1 MHVYKDK
8 HTKMNI
14 SLNLRGRAPSLTLN
28 TLLFDG
34 DGNVIIYVPVTQ
46 IMGNFISLPIEI
58 LKFNVKR
65 LLATSK
71 VKYSEDELV
80 AALKRNERVAFEFL
94 YDHYS
99 GALFNII
106 CKTVRDEERAA
117 DVLQESFLKIW
128 KNIASYNPE
137 KGRLFTWILNIA
149 RNGAIDSAR
158 VEGRKPMMDDIENR
172 AVQNEPDVSGAL
184 DTTSSEIKSIVNM
197 LRPERKILIDMA
209 YFQGYTHEEI
219 SEELQIPLGTVK
231 SRIRT
236 ALQELKQYF
245 AA

>member
-1 MHVYKDK
+1 
-8 HTKMNI
+8 MNNPT
-14 SLNLRGRAPSLTLN
+14 SLTVRAPSFILSSISNNGL
-28 TLLFDG
+28 
-34 DGNVIIYVPVTQ
+34 GNVIIYIPHTQ
-46 IMGNFISLPIEI
+46 FLGNFISLPIRNV
-58 LKFNVKR
+58 KFNVKR

-71 VKYSEDELV
+71 VKYSEEELV
-80 AALKRNERVAFEFL
+80 VALKRNERAAFEFL

-106 CKTVRDEERAA
+106 CKTLRDEERAA

-149 RNGAIDSAR
+149 RNGAIDAAR
-158 VEGRKPMMDDIENR
+158 VEGRKPVMDDIENR
-172 AVQNEPDVSGAL
+172 SVQNEPDVSEEL
-184 DTTSSEIKSIVNM
+184 NTTSSEIKSIVNM

-245 AA
+245 AV

>member
-1 MHVYKDK
+1 MITSDRRFGAP
-8 HTKMNI
+8 NI
-14 SLNLRGRAPSLTLN
+14 PPSL
-28 TLLFDG
+28 
-34 DGNVIIYVPVTQ
+34 IISFSHEEQAIIWCGSNRYL
-46 IMGNFISLPIEI
+46 GNFIRLPVSN
-58 LKFNVKR
+58 LQLNVKR

-71 VKYSEDELV
+71 VKYSEEELV
-80 AALKRNERVAFEFL
+80 SALKRNERNAFEFL

-106 CKTVRDEERAA
+106 SKTLKDEEKAA

-137 KGRLFTWILNIA
+137 KGRLFTWIMNIA
-149 RNGAIDSAR
+149 RNGAIDAVR
-158 VEGRKPMMDDIENR
+158 AEGRKPAMNDIEDT
-172 AVQNEPDVSGAL
+172 AVLNEK
-184 DTTSSEIKSIVNM
+184 DTYDDSQTVSSEMKAIVEM

-219 SEELQIPLGTVK
+219 SEELSIPLGTVK

-245 AA
+245 AV

>member
-1 MHVYKDK
+1 MITSDRRFG
-8 HTKMNI
+8 TPDTP
-14 SLNLRGRAPSLTLN
+14 PSL
-28 TLLFDG
+28 
-34 DGNVIIYVPVTQ
+34 IISFSHGERAIIWCGSNWYL
-46 IMGNFISLPIEI
+46 GNFIRLPVSN
-58 LKFNVKR
+58 LQLNVKR

-71 VKYSEDELV
+71 VKYSEEELV
-80 AALKRNERVAFEFL
+80 SALKKNERSAFEFL

-106 CKTVRDEERAA
+106 SKTLKDEEKAA

-137 KGRLFTWILNIA
+137 KGRLFTWIMNIA
-149 RNGAIDSAR
+149 RNGAIDAVR
-158 VEGRKPMMDDIENR
+158 AEGRKPAMNDIEDT
-172 AVQNEPDVSGAL
+172 AVLNEK
-184 DTTSSEIKSIVNM
+184 DTYDDSQTVSSEMKAIVDM

-219 SEELQIPLGTVK
+219 SEELSIPLGTVK

-245 AA
+245 AV

>member
-1 MHVYKDK
+1 
-8 HTKMNI
+8 MNTI
-14 SLNLRGRAPSLTLN
+14 NITSAAVWLDWGNGYPNIVKSKRRIHIFVNLA
-28 TLLFDG
+28 
-34 DGNVIIYVPVTQ
+34 
-46 IMGNFISLPIEI
+46 SLPIRN
-58 LKFNVKR
+58 LQSNVRR
-65 LLATSK
+65 LLVTSK

-80 AALKRNERVAFEFL
+80 SALKRNERTAFDFL

-106 CKTVRDEERAA
+106 TKTLRDEERAA

-128 KNIASYNPE
+128 KNIGSYNPE

-149 RNGAIDSAR
+149 RNGAIDAVR
-158 VEGRKPMMDDIENR
+158 MEGRKPVMSDIDDR
-172 AVQNEPDVSGAL
+172 AALNQPDSVQNSNY
-184 DTTSSEIKSIVNM
+184 TSSEMMAIVNM

-219 SEELQIPLGTVK
+219 STELSIPLGTVK

-236 ALQELKQYF
+236 ALQELKNYF
-245 AA
+245 AV

>member
-1 MHVYKDK
+1 
-8 HTKMNI
+8 MNI
-14 SLNLRGRAPSLTLN
+14 SNIYGFSSYRLHLTGYSGAVYSEAI
-28 TLLFDG
+28 F
-34 DGNVIIYVPVTQ
+34 YVPPLQ
-46 IMGNFISLPIEI
+46 IFENFVSLPIRN

-71 VKYSEDELV
+71 VKYSEEELV
-80 AALKRNERVAFEFL
+80 VALQKNERTAFEFL

-106 CKTVRDEERAA
+106 SKTVRDEERAA

-137 KGRLFTWILNIA
+137 KGRLFTWIMNIA
-149 RNGAIDSAR
+149 RNGAIDAAR
-158 VEGRKPMMDDIENR
+158 VEGRKPAMDDIEDR
-172 AVQNEPDVSGAL
+172 AVQNQKDVSADSL
-184 DTTSSEIKSIVNM
+184 TISSEMKAIIDM

-219 SEELQIPLGTVK
+219 SEELRIPLGTVK

-245 AA
+245 AV

>member
-1 MHVYKDK
+1 
-8 HTKMNI
+8 
-14 SLNLRGRAPSLTLN
+14 
-28 TLLFDG
+28 
-34 DGNVIIYVPVTQ
+34 
-46 IMGNFISLPIEI
+46 MGNFISLPKGNVK
-58 LKFNVKR
+58 LNVKR

-106 CKTVRDEERAA
+106 CKTLRDEERAA
-117 DVLQESFLKIW
+117 DVMQEIFLKIW

-137 KGRLFTWILNIA
+137 KGRLFTWIMNIA
-149 RNGAIDSAR
+149 RNGAIDAAR
-158 VEGRKPMMDDIENR
+158 VEGRKPAMDDIDNK
-172 AVQNEPDVSGAL
+172 AVLNERDVYEDSL
-184 DTTSSEIKSIVNM
+184 TSSSEMKAIVNM

-219 SEELQIPLGTVK
+219 SEELSIPLGTVK

-245 AA
+245 AV

>member
-1 MHVYKDK
+1 M
-8 HTKMNI
+8 MNTPGLMI
-14 SLNLRGRAPSLTLN
+14 GASPPQSQTIADYSQRH
-28 TLLFDG
+28 
-34 DGNVIIYVPVTQ
+34 IILYLPVDQ
-46 IMGNFISLPIEI
+46 ILGNFISLPIRNV
-58 LKFNVKR
+58 KFNVKR

-71 VKYSEDELV
+71 VKYSEEELV
-80 AALKRNERVAFEFL
+80 EALKRNERTAFEFL

-106 CKTVRDEERAA
+106 CKTLRDEERAA

-149 RNGAIDSAR
+149 RNGAIDAAR
-158 VEGRKPMMDDIENR
+158 VEGRKPIMDDIDDR
-172 AVQNEPDVSGAL
+172 AAQNER
-184 DTTSSEIKSIVNM
+184 DTSEELSTASSEMKSIVNM

-219 SEELQIPLGTVK
+219 SEELKIPLGTVK

-245 AA
+245 AV

>member
-1 MHVYKDK
+1 MI
-8 HTKMNI
+8 TSNAR
-14 SLNLRGRAPSLTLN
+14 LRAPLKPPFILISFPDRN
-28 TLLFDG
+28 EAIICYGSARLL
-34 DGNVIIYVPVTQ
+34 
-46 IMGNFISLPIEI
+46 GNFTRLPVSNIQFNIE
-58 LKFNVKR
+58 R

-71 VKYSEDELV
+71 VKYSEEELV
-80 AALKRNERVAFEFL
+80 LALKRNERTAFEFL

-106 CKTVRDEERAA
+106 SKTLRDEEKAA

-137 KGRLFTWILNIA
+137 KGRLFTWIMNIA
-149 RNGAIDSAR
+149 RNGAIDAAR
-158 VEGRKPMMDDIENR
+158 AEGRKPAMSDIEET
-172 AVQNEPDVSGAL
+172 AVLNEKDSYEDSQTVSSDMKAII
-184 DTTSSEIKSIVNM
+184 DM

-219 SEELQIPLGTVK
+219 SDELSIPLGTVK

-245 AA
+245 AV

>member
-1 MHVYKDK
+1 
-8 HTKMNI
+8 MNNVT
-14 SLNLRGRAPSLTLN
+14 SLRVRAPSLIVSTISN
-28 TLLFDG
+28 NGF
-34 DGNVIIYVPVTQ
+34 GNVILYIPCNQ
-46 IMGNFISLPIEI
+46 FLGNFISLPIRN
-58 LKFNVKR
+58 LKLNVKR

-71 VKYSEDELV
+71 VKYSEEELV
-80 AALKRNERVAFEFL
+80 VALKRNERAAFEFL

-106 CKTVRDEERAA
+106 CKTLRDEERAA
-117 DVLQESFLKIW
+117 DVMQESFLKIW

-149 RNGAIDSAR
+149 RNGAIDAAR
-158 VEGRKPMMDDIENR
+158 VEGRKPVMDDIENR
-172 AVQNEPDVSGAL
+172 SVQNEPDMSGEL
-184 DTTSSEIKSIVNM
+184 STTSSEIKSIVNM

-245 AA
+245 AV

>member
-1 MHVYKDK
+1 MIGSYTQYGIPAITPSVVIFSCNGNQAIICYSPAS
-8 HTKMNI
+8 HT
-14 SLNLRGRAPSLTLN
+14 
-28 TLLFDG
+28 
-34 DGNVIIYVPVTQ
+34 
-46 IMGNFISLPIEI
+46 GNFIRLPVSN
-58 LKFNVKR
+58 LQFNDKQ

-71 VKYSEDELV
+71 VKYSEEELV
-80 AALKRNERVAFEFL
+80 SALKRNERSAFEFL

-106 CKTVRDEERAA
+106 SKTLRDEEKAA

-137 KGRLFTWILNIA
+137 KGRLFTWIMNIA
-149 RNGAIDSAR
+149 RNGAIDAVR
-158 VEGRKPMMDDIENR
+158 AEGRKPAMDDIENT
-172 AVQNEPDVSGAL
+172 VVLNEKDTYEDSQTVSSDMKA
-184 DTTSSEIKSIVNM
+184 IVDM

-219 SEELQIPLGTVK
+219 SEELSIPLGTVK

-245 AA
+245 AV

>member
-1 MHVYKDK
+1 MINFSGIFQAQPVRLHLIG
-8 HTKMNI
+8 I
-14 SLNLRGRAPSLTLN
+14 SDEYYEETIFYIPPLKIL
-28 TLLFDG
+28 
-34 DGNVIIYVPVTQ
+34 
-46 IMGNFISLPIEI
+46 GNFISLPIRI
-58 LKFNVKR
+58 LQFNVKR
-65 LLATSK
+65 LLATSRI
-71 VKYSEDELV
+71 KYSEEELV
-80 AALKRNERVAFEFL
+80 VALKRNERTAFEFL

-106 CKTVRDEERAA
+106 SKTLRDEERAA

-137 KGRLFTWILNIA
+137 KGRLFTWIMNIA
-149 RNGAIDSAR
+149 RNGAIDAAR
-158 VEGRKPMMDDIENR
+158 VEGRKPAMDDIDDR
-172 AVQNEPDVSGAL
+172 AVQNERDVSEDSL
-184 DTTSSEIKSIVNM
+184 TTSSEMKAIIDM

-219 SEELQIPLGTVK
+219 SEELGIPLGTVK

-245 AA
+245 AV

>member
-1 MHVYKDK
+1 M
-8 HTKMNI
+8 I
-14 SLNLRGRAPSLTLN
+14 LN
-28 TLLFDG
+28 TRSRPLSPVQTFVVSTG
-34 DGNVIIYVPVTQ
+34 GQSAAIFWNSGNWFY
-46 IMGNFISLPIEI
+46 GNFTRLPVSN
-58 LKFNVKR
+58 LQFNVEQ

-71 VKYSEDELV
+71 VKYSEEELV
-80 AALKRNERVAFEFL
+80 LALKRNERTAFEFL

-106 CKTVRDEERAA
+106 SKTLRDEEKAA

-137 KGRLFTWILNIA
+137 KGRLFTWIMNIA
-149 RNGAIDSAR
+149 RNGAIDAVR
-158 VEGRKPMMDDIENR
+158 VEGRKPAMDDIDDR
-172 AVQNEPDVSGAL
+172 AVLNEKDVYEESQNS
-184 DTTSSEIKSIVNM
+184 SSEMKAIINM

-219 SEELQIPLGTVK
+219 SEELSIPLGTVK

-245 AA
+245 AV

>member
-1 MHVYKDK
+1 M
-8 HTKMNI
+8 TRSNM
-14 SLNLRGRAPSLTLN
+14 RFGAPSIPPSLVVS
-28 TLLFDG
+28 LLER
-34 DGNVIIYVPVTQ
+34 NEAIIWYSTPRYK
-46 IMGNFISLPIEI
+46 GNFIRLPVSNLQLTI
-58 LKFNVKR
+58 KQ
-65 LLATSK
+65 LLATGK
-71 VKYSEDELV
+71 VKYSEEELV
-80 AALKRNERVAFEFL
+80 AALKRNERNAFEFL

-106 CKTVRDEERAA
+106 SKTLKDEEKAA

-137 KGRLFTWILNIA
+137 KGRLFTWIMNIA
-149 RNGAIDSAR
+149 RNGAIDAVR
-158 VEGRKPMMDDIENR
+158 AEGRKPAMDDIENT
-172 AVQNEPDVSGAL
+172 VVLNEKDTYEDSQTVSSDMKA
-184 DTTSSEIKSIVNM
+184 IVDM

-219 SEELQIPLGTVK
+219 SEELSIPLGTVK

-245 AA
+245 AV

>member
-1 MHVYKDK
+1 MIALYLTPNPSFENVQ
-8 HTKMNI
+8 
-14 SLNLRGRAPSLTLN
+14 SGGLRGRSGVT
-28 TLLFDG
+28 
-34 DGNVIIYVPVTQ
+34 IIYNRADWLL
-46 IMGNFISLPIEI
+46 GNFARLPVSNAQLTI
-58 LKFNVKR
+58 KQ

-71 VKYSEDELV
+71 VKYSEEELV
-80 AALKRNERVAFEFL
+80 LALKRNEKVAFDFL

-106 CKTVRDEERAA
+106 SKTLRDEEKAA
-117 DVLQESFLKIW
+117 DVLQESFVKIW

-137 KGRLFTWILNIA
+137 KGRLFTWIMNIA
-149 RNGAIDSAR
+149 RNGAIDAVR
-158 VEGRKPMMDDIENR
+158 VEGRKPLMDDIEDV
-172 AVQNEPDVSGAL
+172 AVRNEKDAYEDL
-184 DTTSSEIKSIVNM
+184 QTTSSDMKAIIDM

-219 SEELQIPLGTVK
+219 SEELSIPLGTVK

>member
-1 MHVYKDK
+1 MPLR
-8 HTKMNI
+8 NI
-14 SLNLRGRAPSLTLN
+14 
-28 TLLFDG
+28 
-34 DGNVIIYVPVTQ
+34 Q
-46 IMGNFISLPIEI
+46 
-58 LKFNVKR
+58 FNVKQ

-71 VKYSEDELV
+71 LKYSEEELV
-80 AALKRNERVAFEFL
+80 AALQRNERTAFEFL

-106 CKTVRDEERAA
+106 SKTLRDEERAA

-137 KGRLFTWILNIA
+137 KGRLFTWIMNIA
-149 RNGAIDSAR
+149 RNGAIDAAR
-158 VEGRKPMMDDIENR
+158 VEGRKPIMDDIDDR
-172 AVQNEPDVSGAL
+172 AVQNERDVSE
-184 DTTSSEIKSIVNM
+184 DSMTTSSEMKAIIDM

-219 SEELQIPLGTVK
+219 SEELRIPLGTVK

-245 AA
+245 AV

>member
-1 MHVYKDK
+1 MMNYSGSSGIAVLRPPEALLRAVYAY
-8 HTKMNI
+8 TII
-14 SLNLRGRAPSLTLN
+14 SRLRIQ
-28 TLLFDG
+28 FF
-34 DGNVIIYVPVTQ
+34 
-46 IMGNFISLPIEI
+46 GNFGSLPIRN
-58 LKFNVKR
+58 LQLTVKR

-71 VKYSEDELV
+71 LKFSEDELV
-80 AALKRNERVAFEFL
+80 AALKRNERTAFDFL

-106 CKTVRDEERAA
+106 TKTLRDEERAA

-149 RNGAIDSAR
+149 RNGAIDAVR
-158 VEGRKPMMDDIENR
+158 MEGRKPAMDDIDDR
-172 AVQNEPDVSGAL
+172 SVQNEPDAGQDSMVN
-184 DTTSSEIKSIVNM
+184 SSEMKAIVNM

-219 SEELQIPLGTVK
+219 SEELSIPLGTVK

-245 AA
+245 AV

>member
-1 MHVYKDK
+1 MIAFYITPNSRVEHVQSGSWK
-8 HTKMNI
+8 
-14 SLNLRGRAPSLTLN
+14 RRPGGA
-28 TLLFDG
+28 
-34 DGNVIIYVPVTQ
+34 IIYNRADRFL
-46 IMGNFISLPIEI
+46 GNFARLPASNAQLTI
-58 LKFNVKR
+58 KR

-71 VKYSEDELV
+71 VKYSEEELV
-80 AALKRNERVAFEFL
+80 LALKRNEKVAFDFL

-106 CKTVRDEERAA
+106 SKTLRDEEKAA
-117 DVLQESFLKIW
+117 DVLQESFVKIW

-137 KGRLFTWILNIA
+137 KGRLFTWIMNIA
-149 RNGAIDSAR
+149 RNGAIDAVR
-158 VEGRKPMMDDIENR
+158 VEGRKPAMGDIDDV
-172 AVQNEPDVSGAL
+172 AVRNEKDAYEDL
-184 DTTSSEIKSIVNM
+184 QTTSSEMKAIIDM

-219 SEELQIPLGTVK
+219 SEELSIPLGTVK

>member
-1 MHVYKDK
+1 
-8 HTKMNI
+8 MNNST
-14 SLNLRGRAPSLTLN
+14 SLRVRAPSLIVSPILN
-28 TLLFDG
+28 NGF
-34 DGNVIIYVPVTQ
+34 GNVIIYIPHNQ
-46 IMGNFISLPIEI
+46 FLGNFISLPIRNF
-58 LKFNVKR
+58 KFNVKR

-71 VKYSEDELV
+71 VKYSEEELV
-80 AALKRNERVAFEFL
+80 AALKRNERAAFEFL

-106 CKTVRDEERAA
+106 CKTLRDEERAA
-117 DVLQESFLKIW
+117 DVMQESFLKIW

-149 RNGAIDSAR
+149 RNGAIDAAR
-158 VEGRKPMMDDIENR
+158 VEGRKPIMDDIENR
-172 AVQNEPDVSGAL
+172 SVQNEPDVSGEL
-184 DTTSSEIKSIVNM
+184 STTSSEIKSIVNM
-197 LRPERKILIDMA
+197 LRPERKILIEMA

-245 AA
+245 AV

>member
-1 MHVYKDK
+1 MVAFYIRSDLPL
-8 HTKMNI
+8 I
-14 SLNLRGRAPSLTLN
+14 QRNLGNTRERNRGA
-28 TLLFDG
+28 
-34 DGNVIIYVPVTQ
+34 IIYAPADWFL
-46 IMGNFISLPIEI
+46 GNFARLPVRN
-58 LKFNVKR
+58 LQLTVKR

-71 VKYSEDELV
+71 VKYSEEELV
-80 AALKRNERVAFEFL
+80 LALKRNERVAFDFL

-106 CKTVRDEERAA
+106 SKTLRDEEKAA

-137 KGRLFTWILNIA
+137 KGRLFTWIMNIA
-149 RNGAIDSAR
+149 RNGAIDAVR
-158 VEGRKPMMDDIENR
+158 VEGRKPIMGDIDDM
-172 AVQNEPDVSGAL
+172 AVRNEKDSYEDL
-184 DTTSSEIKSIVNM
+184 QTTSSDMKAIIDM

-219 SEELQIPLGTVK
+219 SEELSIPLGTVK

-245 AA
+245 AV

>member
-1 MHVYKDK
+1 MIGSYTQYGTPAK
-8 HTKMNI
+8 T
-14 SLNLRGRAPSLTLN
+14 PSL
-28 TLLFDG
+28 
-34 DGNVIIYVPVTQ
+34 VIISHSGNEAIICFSPARYT
-46 IMGNFISLPIEI
+46 GNFIRLPVSN
-58 LKFNVKR
+58 LQFNVKR

-71 VKYSEDELV
+71 VKYSEEELV
-80 AALKRNERVAFEFL
+80 AALKRNERSAFEFL

-106 CKTVRDEERAA
+106 SKTLKDEEKAA

-137 KGRLFTWILNIA
+137 KGRLFTWIMNIA
-149 RNGAIDSAR
+149 RNGAIDAVR
-158 VEGRKPMMDDIENR
+158 AEGRKPAMDDIENT
-172 AVQNEPDVSGAL
+172 VVLNEKDTYEDSQTVSSDMKA
-184 DTTSSEIKSIVNM
+184 IVNM

-219 SEELQIPLGTVK
+219 SEELSIPLGTVK

-245 AA
+245 AV

>member
-1 MHVYKDK
+1 M
-8 HTKMNI
+8 
-14 SLNLRGRAPSLTLN
+14 
-28 TLLFDG
+28 
-34 DGNVIIYVPVTQ
+34 
-46 IMGNFISLPIEI
+46 
-58 LKFNVKR
+58 
-65 LLATSK
+65 ATSK
-71 VKYSEDELV
+71 VKYSEEELV
-80 AALKRNERVAFEFL
+80 VALKRNERAAFDFL

-106 CKTVRDEERAA
+106 CKTLRDEERAA
-117 DVLQESFLKIW
+117 DVMQESFLKIW

-149 RNGAIDSAR
+149 RNGAIDAAR
-158 VEGRKPMMDDIENR
+158 VEGRKPIMDDIENR
-172 AVQNEPDVSGAL
+172 SVQNEPDISGEL
-184 DTTSSEIKSIVNM
+184 STTSSEIKSIVNM

-245 AA
+245 AV

>member
-1 MHVYKDK
+1 
-8 HTKMNI
+8 MNNST
-14 SLNLRGRAPSLTLN
+14 SLRVRAPSLIVGTISN
-28 TLLFDG
+28 NGF
-34 DGNVIIYVPVTQ
+34 GNVILYIPPNQ
-46 IMGNFISLPIEI
+46 FLGNFISLPIRNFK
-58 LKFNVKR
+58 LNVKR

-71 VKYSEDELV
+71 VKYSEEELV
-80 AALKRNERVAFEFL
+80 AALKRNERAAFEFL

-106 CKTVRDEERAA
+106 CKTLRDEERAA
-117 DVLQESFLKIW
+117 DVMQESFLKIW

-149 RNGAIDSAR
+149 RNGAIDAAR
-158 VEGRKPMMDDIENR
+158 VEGRKPIMDDIENR
-172 AVQNEPDVSGAL
+172 SVQNEPDVSGEL
-184 DTTSSEIKSIVNM
+184 STTSSEIKSIVNM

-245 AA
+245 AV

>member
-1 MHVYKDK
+1 
-8 HTKMNI
+8 MNVTYAPI
-14 SLNLRGRAPSLTLN
+14 GIPSLPQLT
-28 TLLFDG
+28 TVFDG
-34 DGNVIIYVPVTQ
+34 WSQDTIIYNSRDRFFRKFVRLPVSNIQ
-46 IMGNFISLPIEI
+46 L
-58 LKFNVKR
+58 NVKQ

-71 VKYSEDELV
+71 LKYSEEELV
-80 AALKRNERVAFEFL
+80 LALKRNERTAFEFL

-106 CKTVRDEERAA
+106 SKTLRDEERAA

-137 KGRLFTWILNIA
+137 KGRLFTWIMNIA
-149 RNGAIDSAR
+149 RNGAIDAAR
-158 VEGRKPMMDDIENR
+158 VEGRKPAMDDIDNK
-172 AVQNEPDVSGAL
+172 AVQNERDVYEDSL
-184 DTTSSEIKSIVNM
+184 TSSSEMKAIVNM

-219 SEELQIPLGTVK
+219 SEELSIPLGTVK

-245 AA
+245 AV

>member
-1 MHVYKDK
+1 MP
-8 HTKMNI
+8 
-14 SLNLRGRAPSLTLN
+14 LRNLQLT
-28 TLLFDG
+28 
-34 DGNVIIYVPVTQ
+34 
-46 IMGNFISLPIEI
+46 
-58 LKFNVKR
+58 VKR

-71 VKYSEDELV
+71 IKYSEDELV
-80 AALKRNERVAFEFL
+80 SALKRNERTAFDFL

-106 CKTVRDEERAA
+106 TKTLRDEERAA

-149 RNGAIDSAR
+149 RNGAIDAVR
-158 VEGRKPMMDDIENR
+158 MEGRKPAMDDIDDR
-172 AVQNEPDVSGAL
+172 AVQNEPDAGQESMVS
-184 DTTSSEIKSIVNM
+184 SSEMKAIINM

-219 SEELQIPLGTVK
+219 SEELNIPLGTVK

-236 ALQELKQYF
+236 ALQELKNYF
-245 AA
+245 AV